1 MGQILILLVVALVA
15 AALVFG
21 VVTLITGG
29 DPGLEPAEPDGTA
42 VPLPVSR
49 PLTEVDLSTVRFD
62 TAVRGYRMAQVDQAL
77 RRAAYDLGYKE
88 ELINVLE
95 AEVTA
100 LREGR
105 VEDAE
110 TLRKARENAARP
122 PGLEDEALSDTAPAD
137 PAGVADPLVLRDGG
151 TEVPAADDAVDS
163 DSGSGAEP
171 APETAGPPAA
181 SNGRGGTGVGPDQ
194 PAVGVSVS
202 RGPVAEKA
210 DAQQ

>member
-29 DPGLEPAEPDGTA
+29 DQGLEPVEPDGSA

-49 PLTEVDLSTVRFD
+49 PLTEVDLTALRFD
-62 TAVRGYRMAQVDQAL
+62 TAMRGYRMAQVDQAL

-95 AEVTA
+95 AEVAA

-110 TLRKARENAARP
+110 ALRKARESAARP
-122 PGLEDEALSDTAPAD
+122 AVPGAEPAVVPDAPVTAEP
-137 PAGVADPLVLRDGG
+137 G
-151 TEVPAADDAVDS
+151 EADDAVDS
-163 DSGSGAEP
+163 DGS
-171 APETAGPPAA
+171 AGPPVD
-181 SNGRGGTGVGPDQ
+181 RGDGDAGGAPVE
-194 PAVGVSVS
+194 VSVVS
-202 RGPVAEKA
+202 GPAGEKA